1 MTDRQFGFL
10 LKMASEG
17 RGDSHFVVKLAA
29 PGDHEA
35 VLGSHGTAELER
47 VRRERAA
54 NSAAKSKAIAERQ
67 AANRATYDARNPGWQ
82 EKARSNPRM
91 RRGMGSMRPTASV
104 GSVAPAATR
113 SSAAPKPATPA
124 AQQGYTPSPPPSARP
139 VASSYD
145 PKRYGDINYFNDRYN
160 MYKDIATKYEANA
173 NAGKEKKKEGFNP
186 GTVQNGAGFT
196 PNRSNSLLDR
206 MNALRAERE
215 RQAAEA
221 DTNGSATSAVNED
234 VARNSWNQRFPN
246 GVPGPNPDVFSNDR
260 NPAAQAAQNA
270 APGAAPMVGSSGRAR
285 RAGAY
290 RQTPQMRAM
299 SEEFARLPQRRQLD
313 LLRSAGVDL
322 GRYMNADPKTRDRMI
337 MSAYEYARGQREQAA
352 ARRDA
357 WRNAPGFVN
366 GVKQI
371 QPRRR
376 SV

>member
-1 MTDRQFGFL
+1 
-10 LKMASEG
+10 
-17 RGDSHFVVKLAA
+17 
-29 PGDHEA
+29 
-35 VLGSHGTAELER
+35 
-47 VRRERAA
+47 
-54 NSAAKSKAIAERQ
+54 
-67 AANRATYDARNPGWQ
+67 
-82 EKARSNPRM
+82 
-91 RRGMGSMRPTASV
+91 MRPVASA
-104 GSVAPAATR
+104 GSVAPAAAR
-113 SSAAPKPATPA
+113 ASAAPKTATPAPKPATV
-124 AQQGYTPSPPPSARP
+124 AQSGYTPTPPQK
-139 VASSYD
+139 VAPQSYD
-145 PKRYGDINYFNDRYN
+145 PKRYGNINYFNDRYN
-160 MYKDIATKYEANA
+160 MYKDIATKHEANA
-173 NAGKEKKKEGFNP
+173 NAGKEKKNEGFNP

-206 MNALRAERE
+206 VNALRAERE

-221 DTNGSATSAVNED
+221 GTNGSATSAVNED

-260 NPAAQAAQNA
+260 NLAAQAAQNA
-270 APGAAPMVGSSGRAR
+270 APGAAPMTGSYGRAR
-285 RAGAY
+285 RAGY

-299 SEEFARLPQRRQLD
+299 SEEFARLPQGRQLN

-322 GRYMNADPKTRDRMI
+322 RKYMNADSRTRDRMI